1 MKCTTT
7 YSNRKNEMLILPTC
21 FTQCRKKNRS
31 LLLLLENK
39 GQRAQCI
46 TALLNLNPDLLAGR
60 SKIFGLGQ
68 QKLGSENFPFV
79 G

>member
-21 FTQCRKKNRS
+21 FTQCRKKSRS

-68 QKLGSENFPFV
+68 
-79 G
+79 

>member
-1 MKCTTT
+1 MKCITTD
-7 YSNRKNEMLILPTC
+7 SNRKNEMLILPTC
-21 FTQCRKKNRS
+21 FTQCRKKNRCS

-39 GQRAQCI
+39 GQKAVCI

-68 QKLGSENFPFV
+68 
-79 G
+79 